1 MRTYCAML
9 ALLLSASATLAQQP
23 APSSNPITPAAHT
36 QADSV
41 AALRHYFQHKRQ
53 VGALVT
59 VGLLAAPVS
68 AGVAASRET
77 DPLGRG
83 LGYMFG
89 VPLGAALPFGSWL
102 YHRQYNRRQEERA
115 VQALQAGTL
124 PVKLQRRL
132 KPAYFQP

>member
-1 MRTYCAML
+1 ML

-23 APSSNPITPAAHT
+23 AASPDPITPAAHT

-89 VPLGAALPFGSWL
+89 IPLGAALPFGSWL
-102 YHRQYNRRQEERA
+102 YYRQYNHRHEERA
-115 VQALQAGTL
+115 VQALQDG
-124 PVKLQRRL
+124 KLAPKLRRKL
-132 KPAYFQP
+132 KLAYFRR